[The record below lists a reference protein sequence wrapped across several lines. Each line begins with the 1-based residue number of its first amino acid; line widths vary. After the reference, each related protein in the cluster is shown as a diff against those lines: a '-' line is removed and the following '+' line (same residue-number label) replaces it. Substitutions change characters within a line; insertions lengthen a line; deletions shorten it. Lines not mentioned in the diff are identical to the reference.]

1 MPSPGYLP
9 DLDIGLG
16 SLALQVDF
24 LPTELPGKPQLLLL
38 LQ

>member
-24 LPTELPGKPQLLLL
+24 FAN
-38 LQ
+38 